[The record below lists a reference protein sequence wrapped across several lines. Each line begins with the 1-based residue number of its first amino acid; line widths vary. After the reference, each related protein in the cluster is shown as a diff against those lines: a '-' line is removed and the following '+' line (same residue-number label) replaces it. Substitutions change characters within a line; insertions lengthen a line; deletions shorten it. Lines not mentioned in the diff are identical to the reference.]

1 MKAIISST
9 YDNNYFYFLP
19 IVTYCWN
26 KLWVDVICFIPTGNS
41 TVEKNNSLLQGVYPD
56 GNKKMYL
63 ITETIKNNNGNI
75 SINCFNAPEH
85 KEATYSQVSRL
96 YAACLDL
103 PEDEVLITSD
113 VDMAVFGDYLKQF
126 DGNIQLFGAD
136 LLEGEKMYP
145 MCYCSMTV
153 KQWRNVMRIEGRSY
167 QQCLDDKLGKI
178 EADHFR
184 GNYWCA
190 DQENLFNAITTSI
203 IPITKH
209 KRAKLPERFATRR
222 LDREDSYLMER
233 DVLDIVDFHLPRPG
247 YEHFEKI
254 ITILEK
260 IYPNDGFDWLR
271 DYNEAYKKLL

>member
-9 YDNNYFYFLP
+9 YDDKYLYFIP
-19 IVTYCWN
+19 IVTWCWN
-26 KLWVDVICFIPTGNS
+26 KLGVDVICFMPSGQG
-41 TVEKNNSLLQGVYPD
+41 TVKKNGSILKGVYPD
-56 GNKKMYL
+56 ENKKICL
-63 ITETIKNNNGNI
+63 INETIIKNNGNI
-75 SINCFNAPEH
+75 TIHSFSCPEH
-85 KEATYSQVSRL
+85 KEATYAQCSRL
-96 YAACLDL
+96 YGACLDL

-113 VDMAVFGDYLKQF
+113 VDMAVFGNYLKQF

-145 MCYCSMTV
+145 MCYCSATV
-153 KQWRNVMRIEGRSY
+153 KQWRTIMNINGGSY
-167 QQCLDDKLGKI
+167 QYKLDSLLGQI

-190 DQENLFNAITTSI
+190 DQENLFNAINASDI
-203 IPITKH
+203 QITKH
-209 KRAKLPERFATRR
+209 NRAKLPERFATRR

-233 DVLDIVDFHLPRPG
+233 EVEDIIDFHLPRPG
-247 YEHFEKI
+247 CDHFEKI

-271 DYNEAYKKLL
+271 DYNLAYKQLL